1 MKSKQNFLVLY
12 LYDYFIFKR
21 LMIEKGQSIS
31 ITFDNQKQNLERD
44 IFNTVENY
52 RFITKTL
59 YSLIMFFNRI
69 IDMFFFFFFQLIL
82 VH

>member
-59 YSLIMFFNRI
+59 YSLIMFLTESTICFFVCFC
-69 IDMFFFFFFQLIL
+69 FFFN
-82 VH
+82 